1 MSSTTRSAA
10 KRGGFSLIE
19 VAVFVVVLGV
29 GFAGMLVLY
38 NRLTSA
44 SVDPMVRK
52 QALAIAVSLLEEIE
66 LRGFT
71 YCDPDDA
78 NVYTATSAV
87 VGAGGCNATVE
98 GIGPEGETRLGAT
111 RFDNVSDYHD
121 FKMGSGQTDPDIRT
135 LDNSTIPALSTY
147 SLEVAV
153 AVIAQDELP
162 GFKTAPGAGESP
174 VADALRITVT
184 ARHPGT
190 GVTVSLQGYRTRY
203 APNSP

>member
-1 MSSTTRSAA
+1 MSSTTPSARRA
-10 KRGGFSLIE
+10 GFSLIE

-52 QALAIAVSLLEEIE
+52 QALAIAASLLEEIE

-78 NVYTATSAV
+78 NVYTASSAV
-87 VGAGGCNATVE
+87 VGAGACAATVE
-98 GIGPEGETRLGAT
+98 GIGPEGGETRT
-111 RFDNVSDYHD
+111 TFDNVSDYHG
-121 FKMGSGQTDPDIRT
+121 FSMGSGQPAPNITT
-135 LDNSTIPALSTY
+135 LDGSAVGNLSTY
-147 SLEVAV
+147 SVDVAV

-162 GFKTAPGAGESP
+162 GFKTVPGAGESP

-184 ARHPGT
+184 ARHPGS